1 MRLHLSRTER
11 KQLEDWRR
19 EATAADHLLDAD
31 RIRHIEEMVSQWPVV
46 RELAADAKFFEVFE
60 LFDSEAHEVG
70 VQAWRGLAHWLWLRH
85 GAVHGFFF
93 TPDGVVILQLR
104 AMTVHDSPGFIDA
117 SFAGHIGKSR
127 LRARSRSEGP
137 QALESE
143 ALGEANI
150 DLLPGS
156 EHVVD
161 LTDLKPIARYDYV
174 EPPRPEEEFYNA
186 EIRHL
191 FAIRLTDQAL
201 DEMRPRDREV
211 ESFLVLSLGEAR
223 ELARSPRAASALR
236 VSGPLAFD
244 HAFKAWGFEAA

>member
-1 MRLHLSRTER
+1 MRLHLSLTER
-11 KQLEDWRR
+11 MKLEAWRR
-19 EATAADHLLDAD
+19 EAKAADHLLDSD
-31 RIRHIEEMVSQWPVV
+31 RLGHIEEQVSQWPAV
-46 RELAADAKFFEVFE
+46 RELDADAKFFEVFE
-60 LFDSEAHEVG
+60 LFDSEAQEVG
-70 VQAWRGLAHWLWLRH
+70 VQVWRGLAHWLWLRH
-85 GAVHGFFF
+85 GSVHGFFF
-93 TPDGVVILQLR
+93 TPEGEVILQLR
-104 AMTVHDSPGFIDA
+104 AMTVHDSPGSIDA
-117 SFAGHIGKSR
+117 SFAGHMGTSR
-127 LRARSRSEGP
+127 LRARSRSDGP

-143 ALGEANI
+143 ALGEASI

-161 LTDLKPIARYDYV
+161 FTDLEPIARYDYV
-174 EPPRPEEEFYNA
+174 EPPRPKDEFYNA

-201 DEMRPRDREV
+201 EEMWPLDREV

-244 HAFKAWGFEAA
+244 HASKAWGFETT